1 MRIHALLAAAA
12 ALLLAAAPA
21 AAQPGPGGHPGL
33 QVLRETEQ
41 RPLELLM
48 DVRDELQLTDTQV
61 ARLRQIALRLEQTN
75 RPLRRQL
82 VAEHGRWREQRRME
96 LERMSPAQRRAEL
109 RRARRHPQPPVPE
122 PLRPLVRQIRGNVQA
137 AVLEAG
143 TVLTPQQK
151 VRARELLRERRAERM
166 DRRRRGHGGRG
177 PHGGPP

>member
-48 DVRDELQLTDTQV
+48 DVRDELQLTDPQV
-61 ARLRQIALRLEQTN
+61 VRLRQIATRLEQTN

-82 VAEHGRWREQRRME
+82 VAEYGRWREQRRME

-137 AVLEAG
+137 AVQEAG

-166 DRRRRGHGGRG
+166 ERRRRGHGGRG